1 MLDKGSNP
9 SESLAMHP
17 TDKEPTACTTCE
29 LENYDAGVK
38 RLKEKM
44 NRIGMNNHAV
54 AESLGRAAAAL
65 RSIGSL
71 SNPSSSSP

>member
-1 MLDKGSNP
+1 MN
-9 SESLAMHP
+9 AN
-17 TDKEPTACTTCE
+17 DKEPITSTTCE
-29 LENYDAGVK
+29 LENYDAIVK

-54 AESLGRAAAAL
+54 AENLGRAATAL

-71 SNPSSSSP
+71 SNKSSS